1 MDGISAAT
9 SQTISSCPLLGCIV
23 TLKLE
28 SCAPTLSQ
36 AAKMHVK
43 MTAIVKMVKMLKI
56 RCFWVFMLS
65 LAFCIAGIFN
75 NLVKI

>member
-1 MDGISAAT
+1 MNNGIAM
-9 SQTISSCPLLGCIV
+9 V
-23 TLKLE
+23 
-28 SCAPTLSQ
+28 SQ

-43 MTAIVKMVKMLKI
+43 MTAIVKMAKMLKI

>member
-1 MDGISAAT
+1 MLLNEIEIS
-9 SQTISSCPLLGCIV
+9 LD
-23 TLKLE
+23 
-28 SCAPTLSQ
+28 SCALTLSQ

-43 MTAIVKMVKMLKI
+43 MTAIVKMAKMLKI
-56 RCFWVFMLS
+56 RCFWVFMFS